1 MDFPDGVE
9 YFFVDG
15 TARGVRL
22 VVGSGDADD
31 VALLVVTP
39 TTKRHRTARAQ
50 TEWVERATIRESK
63 WEPIEEEEAMR
74 RMDADGVDVP
84 WVDVRTLWES
94 VRRGARRREC

>member
-22 VVGSGDADD
+22 VVGSGGADD

-39 TTKRHRTARAQ
+39 TAKRHRTARAQ